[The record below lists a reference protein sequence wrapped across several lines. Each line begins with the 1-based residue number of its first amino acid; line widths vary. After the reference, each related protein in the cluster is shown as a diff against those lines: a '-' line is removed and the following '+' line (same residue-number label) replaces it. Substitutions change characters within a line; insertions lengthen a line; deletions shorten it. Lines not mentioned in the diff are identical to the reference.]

1 MPIHTPTLTQFR
13 FCPHSRAIRLVL
25 GELGIEPVLA
35 EMRPWDWSKE
45 LLALNPSGDLPVLEL
60 ERTGEGVGPVLCG
73 SYAIAEYLAVTHPAV
88 PASGDG
94 GEGTPVR
101 PLQAPLFPGNALEQA
116 EVRRLVDW
124 FHGKL
129 HREVTAPL
137 LESHVV
143 PMFKGAAHAA
153 PEAGTLRAAH
163 ANLGYHMTY
172 VAWLSDHRNWLA
184 GNELSFADLAAGAH
198 LSCLDYLG
206 EVDWSSYPAAKTW
219 YQRLKSRRSFQALL
233 ADRIPGRPP
242 APHYADLDF

>member
-1 MPIHTPTLTQFR
+1 M
-13 FCPHSRAIRLVL
+13 L

-35 EMRPWDWSKE
+35 EMCPWDWSKE
-45 LLALNPSGDLPVLEL
+45 LLALNPSGDLPVLRL
-60 ERTGEGVGPVLCG
+60 EQTNESAGPIVCG
-73 SYAIAEYLAVTHPAV
+73 SYAIAEYLAATHPSVSAG
-88 PASGDG
+88 GDN
-94 GEGTPVR
+94 GEGTPMR
-101 PLQAPLFPGNALEQA
+101 PLHAPLFPGSAIEQA

-153 PEAGTLRAAH
+153 PEAQILRAAH
-163 ANLGYHMTY
+163 ANLAYHMTY
-172 VAWLSDHRNWLA
+172 VGWLSDHRNWLA
-184 GNELSFADLAAGAH
+184 GDALSFADLAAGAH

-206 EVDWSSYPAAKTW
+206 EIDWARFPAAKSW
-219 YQRLKSRRSFQALL
+219 YQRLKSRRSFQSLL